1 MTTFHTEP
9 QGEPLTFD
17 LGGGLTC
24 TKQSLGQMDNNGYW
38 LRAETGPS
46 VWIDAAA
53 EAEVILGLLD
63 GNHLDTVVTTHRHH
77 DHIGATTAVL
87 DSTGAEGLC
96 GTPDVKAIEA
106 DTGTTQRGV
115 WDGDTVAVGGGTL
128 DVIGIVGHTPGSITL
143 AWAPKDGPAHLFTGD
158 SLFPGGVGKTWSPD
172 DFTTLIEDVSSK
184 IFDRFGDDTVV
195 HPGHGD
201 ATTLGAE
208 RASLAEW
215 RERGW

>member
-17 LGGGLTC
+17 LGGALRC
-24 TKQSLGQMDNNGYW
+24 TKQSLGQMDNNGYL

-53 EAEVILGLLD
+53 EAEVILGLLE
-63 GNHLDTVVTTHRHH
+63 GSSLDTVVTTHRHH
-77 DHIGATTAVL
+77 DHIGATAAVL
-87 DSTGAEGLC
+87 SSTGAEGLC

-115 WDGDTVAVGGGTL
+115 WDGDTVAVGGATL

-143 AWAPKDGPAHLFTGD
+143 AWAPKNGPAHLFTGD
-158 SLFPGGVGKTWSPD
+158 SLFPRGPGRAIGVENFTQLMDDLEAKVFARFPD
-172 DFTTLIEDVSSK
+172 S
-184 IFDRFGDDTVV
+184 TVV

-201 ATTLGAE
+201 ATTLGIE
-208 RASLAEW
+208 RPHLAEW
-215 RERGW
+215 RARGW